1 MFFFYLKKDKTY
13 KHCEQYTKKHFDLC
27 SQGCYHYYSVDLV
40 LQARS
45 SIREKC
51 LWDTEYCMQ
60 LLLIQVKVV
69 SFSLSV
75 LLTLRRNECPK
86 K

>member
-40 LQARS
+40 LQAS
-45 SIREKC
+45 
-51 LWDTEYCMQ
+51 
-60 LLLIQVKVV
+60 QV
-69 SFSLSV
+69 LG
-75 LLTLRRNECPK
+75 RNAYGTQNTVCNFF
-86 K
+86 